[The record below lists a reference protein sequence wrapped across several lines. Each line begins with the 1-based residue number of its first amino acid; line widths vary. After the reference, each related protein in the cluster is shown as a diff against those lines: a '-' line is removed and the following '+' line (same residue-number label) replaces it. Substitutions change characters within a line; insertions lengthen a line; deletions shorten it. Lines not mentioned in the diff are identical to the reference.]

1 MIATES
7 LTTSNQQHHVNE
19 DDNEVSLSHLSDM
32 CSLFLF
38 CILQIPNQLFFS
50 ALKTRFSAIRF
61 LRRTGLSASEIIKI
75 YEISV
80 YFCAWHPLVLFL
92 RTTLRGPRAEIILV
106 FVVPPWRRAASASTM
121 GCGGR
126 MPTTQHIAA
135 TLTPW
140 ATRRYAGSRAF
151 DHHSHSKL
159 TLMVPHFFVTFFNGM
174 IIDN

>member
-1 MIATES
+1 MSSIHYPTRVERD
-7 LTTSNQQHHVNE
+7 TSYSIKHSILPSKGQCNTSYNIGW
-19 DDNEVSLSHLSDM
+19 
-32 CSLFLF
+32 F
-38 CILQIPNQLFFS
+38 CNQLPQPHS
-50 ALKTRFSAIRF
+50 MT
-61 LRRTGLSASEIIKI
+61 
-75 YEISV
+75 YEFYT

-92 RTTLRGPRAEIILV
+92 RTVLRGPRAEIISV
-106 FVVPPWRRAASASTM
+106 FAVPPWRRAASASTM

-126 MPTTQHIAA
+126 MPTTQHIAV